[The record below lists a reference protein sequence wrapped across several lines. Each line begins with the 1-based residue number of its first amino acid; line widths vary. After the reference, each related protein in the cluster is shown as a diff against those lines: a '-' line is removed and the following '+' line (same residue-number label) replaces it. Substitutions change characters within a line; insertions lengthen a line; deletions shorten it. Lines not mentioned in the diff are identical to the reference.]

1 MVSAVYSAYAPR
13 GTSGT
18 ASSTERIS
26 QPPNMDA
33 HLIGIDLTQLLLKQN
48 PRAEKQRSVKAA
60 QPAAE
65 SAIGAKVACAE
76 SR

>member
-1 MVSAVYSAYAPR
+1 
-13 GTSGT
+13 
-18 ASSTERIS
+18 
-26 QPPNMDA
+26 MDA